1 MNKTTPI
8 ITRVAPSPTGYL
20 HIGTT
25 RTALFNYLFT
35 KHHGGKCYLRIDDT
49 DTERS
54 TPEFE
59 QDIITGLHNLGFT
72 YDQTFKQSER
82 SELYE
87 SKIKYL
93 LDNNLAYIS
102 EEAPLKAGDRATV
115 IRFRNPG
122 GLVKFTDL
130 ILGEIVIDVTD
141 LGDFIIAK
149 DETSPLYHLASV
161 IDDIDLNIT
170 HVIRGADHLSNTPRQ
185 ILMLEALG
193 GERPEY
199 AHIPLILAPDRSKM
213 SKRHGAVS
221 VKSYLE
227 AGYTKEAL
235 INFMALLGWSPQA
248 ATNDVAGTNEEIFSL
263 EQLVDRFDLSAV
275 QKGGAIFNIEKLNW
289 LNREYLKRYSAEER
303 LDYFVESE
311 INFGGKLNHEQSI
324 LLSDILVD
332 RAPTRKEALESLPEL
347 AYLKAGY
354 RPTLTLELLKTT
366 EYLPEVIKLLEVLPE
381 ADFTPENIKSAIWDF
396 ATEKGRG
403 EVLWPMRVALTGLP
417 KSLDPFTTASILGK
431 TETINRLRT
440 AQLINS

>member
-1 MNKTTPI
+1 MNKNPPV

-20 HIGTT
+20 HIGTA

-35 KHHGGKCYLRIDDT
+35 KHHGGQCYLRIDDT

-54 TPEFE
+54 TAEFE
-59 QDIITGLHNLGFT
+59 QDIVTGLTNLGFT

-82 SELYE
+82 TELYQA
-87 SKIKYL
+87 KIKFL
-93 LDNNLAYIS
+93 LENNLAYIS
-102 EEAPLKAGDRATV
+102 EEAPLKAGDRSTV

-161 IDDIDLNIT
+161 IDDLDLNIT

-193 GERPEY
+193 GERPHY

-221 VKSYLE
+221 VRSYLE

-235 INFMALLGWSPQA
+235 INFMALLGWSAQA
-248 ATNDVAGTNEEIFSL
+248 ATSDVAGTNEEIFSL

-275 QKGGAIFNIEKLNW
+275 QKGGAVFNIEKLNW
-289 LNREYLKRYSAEER
+289 LNREYLLNYSPENLLNYFAPELAEALNLDSDRQLILARSLIER
-303 LDYFVESE
+303 VAT
-311 INFGGKLNHEQSI
+311 K
-324 LLSDILVD
+324 
-332 RAPTRKEALESLPEL
+332 KEALDLLRGPEFT
-347 AYLKAGY
+347 YLFEAP
-354 RPTLTLELLKTT
+354 RPTLEALKTIYHLKGT
-366 EYLPEVIKLLEVLPE
+366 IDLLEAVPE
-381 ADFTPENIKSAIWDF
+381 TDFTPENIKAAIWDF

-417 KSLDPFTTASILGK
+417 KSLDPFTVAYLLGK
-431 TETINRLRT
+431 TETLARLQT
-440 AQLINS
+440 ASLINS